1 MVFVLSTVAVLD
13 ICSVQHLGAAP
24 QDTQDVTS
32 NRHSARISVL
42 IATGMPGGTY
52 YQIGLGMASLWT
64 TKLRETGIRVS
75 AAISEGSRENIQAI
89 RIADADIILSEDIFC
104 SMAYSGTGVYKG
116 QPLTEL
122 RGITTLWPETVNLLI
137 RSDRLKTG
145 SLQDLEGLT
154 LVSGLPDSGNRF
166 TTEMLLGTVKSLKQ
180 NVRIRSMSNMAGAE
194 ALRNGT
200 VQALDLTGGTPVPL
214 VATLFHEWRASLAF
228 LEITDLQME
237 AVRADGWKNVFRSVI
252 PAGSYFGQDKAVNSV
267 GQNNVLATTASLDPE
282 IVYALTKTL
291 YENLDYLAKVHPA
304 SRSIVLEKALDGLN
318 IPLHLGAIRYY
329 REKKIRI
336 PDSLIP

>member
-1 MVFVLSTVAVLD
+1 MVFVLATVAVLV

-24 QDTQDVTS
+24 QDTQEVIR

-104 SMAYSGTGVYKG
+104 SMAYGGTGVYKG

-180 NVRIRSMSNMAGAE
+180 NVRLRSMSNMAGAE

-200 VQALDLTGGTPVPL
+200 VQALDLTGGTL
-214 VATLFHEWRASLAF
+214 
-228 LEITDLQME
+228 
-237 AVRADGWKNVFRSVI
+237 
-252 PAGSYFGQDKAVNSV
+252 
-267 GQNNVLATTASLDPE
+267 
-282 IVYALTKTL
+282 
-291 YENLDYLAKVHPA
+291 
-304 SRSIVLEKALDGLN
+304 
-318 IPLHLGAIRYY
+318 
-329 REKKIRI
+329 
-336 PDSLIP
+336 